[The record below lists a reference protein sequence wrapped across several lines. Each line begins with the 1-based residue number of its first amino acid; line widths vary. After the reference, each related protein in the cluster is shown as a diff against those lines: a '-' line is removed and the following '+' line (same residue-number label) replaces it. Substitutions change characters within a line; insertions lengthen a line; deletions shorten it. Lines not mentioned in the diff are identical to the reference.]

1 MLESQSDWR
10 PSRVCLEKQE
20 MRKYSINV
28 SLEFCKVFFLSSV
41 KEISVKNGLRFILR
55 EQCHLGQYGNN
66 LIVANT
72 LNNLIARLPQ

>member
-1 MLESQSDWR
+1 M
-10 PSRVCLEKQE
+10 CLEKQE